1 MKTETR
7 LDQLTSLRF
16 FAALMIVI
24 YHDIGVLGI
33 GPAPVNLSQAVSFF
47 FLLSGFILAHVY
59 PSLDT
64 GREVRRFW
72 LARIA
77 RIWPAHLAALLIAF
91 AANKFTW
98 NPATGIPHL
107 LLVQAWVPLSA
118 FYFSYNAV
126 AWSVS
131 TEAFF
136 YLAFPAL
143 IRNWQRTWRTKLA
156 GAAIVLLVLIAAA
169 AWAHLP
175 DYGHAHNPQDS
186 LKLSVHGLIYISPL
200 ARLFEFMAGMALAN
214 FWRGPRAASSRG
226 TWLEVGVIALCA
238 AAMYITPRFAEQL
251 RSALGA
257 GAVMWMTRSGSF
269 VAFAALVHV
278 MAQGGGAISRCLRW
292 RPFVVLGEISFAMYL
307 LHQSLYLVWAEHK
320 AELATLPQ
328 PVAIT
333 LFFCILL
340 GSSWLLW
347 RLVETP
353 ARRAILNIGR
363 PAARPAM
370 TLSSL
375 SPSSA

>member
-1 MKTETR
+1 MKETR

-16 FAALMIVI
+16 FAALMIVL
-24 YHDIGVLGI
+24 YHDFGVLGI

-47 FLLSGFILAHVY
+47 FVLSGFILAHVY
-59 PSLDT
+59 PKLETSQD
-64 GREVRRFW
+64 VHRFW
-72 LARIA
+72 LARLA
-77 RIWPAHLAALLIAF
+77 RIWPAYLVTLLIAF
-91 AANKFTW
+91 AANKFAW
-98 NPATGIPHL
+98 VPATGIAHL
-107 LLVQAWVPLSA
+107 LMVQAWVPLSA

-126 AWSVS
+126 AWSIS

-143 IRNWQRTWRTKLA
+143 IRNWKHTWRAKLTA
-156 GAAIVLLVLIAAA
+156 AAIVLLVLIAAA
-169 AWAHLP
+169 AWPHLP
-175 DYGHAHNPQDS
+175 KYGDALNPQDS

-200 ARLFEFMAGMALAN
+200 ARLLEFMAGMALAN

-226 TWLEVGVIALCA
+226 TWIEVGVIALCA

-257 GAVMWMTRSGSF
+257 GAVMWMIRSGSF
-269 VAFAALVHV
+269 FAFAALVHV

-292 RPFVVLGEISFAMYL
+292 PPFVVLGEISFAMYL
-307 LHQSLYLVWAEHK
+307 LHQSLFRVWAEHK
-320 AELATLPQ
+320 AELAILPQ
-328 PVAIT
+328 PVAIA

-340 GSSWLLW
+340 GASWLLW
-347 RLVETP
+347 RLIEIP

-363 PAARPAM
+363 PAQPAM
-370 TLSSL
+370 VLSSQ